1 MYMHSCNH
9 RTLYCIIMFVVMR
22 KNLVLQFYDEVQSE
36 VGPEL
41 GMCCINVGTC
51 RVSGYCIASCII
63 YEGELK
69 GTAL

>member
-9 RTLYCIIMFVVMR
+9 RTLYCIIMFVVIW
-22 KNLVLQFYDEVQSE
+22 KNLVLQFYDVVHESDLE

-51 RVSGYCIASCII
+51 RVSGYCIAI
-63 YEGELK
+63 
-69 GTAL
+69 

>member
-22 KNLVLQFYDEVQSE
+22 KNLVLQFYDEVHESDLE

-41 GMCCINVGTC
+41 GMCCEHVEC
-51 RVSGYCIASCII
+51 PD
-63 YEGELK
+63 
-69 GTAL
+69 TA